1 MRIDLKLEEV
11 DRGKLKLGQQVR
23 VRVDA
28 IADRELTAA
37 LDWISPIAAINFRGM
52 GLTEKTFPARATLKQ
67 LDNRLRPGMSAT
79 AEVVIE
85 SAPKSLLIPVRAS
98 FMNNGKPA
106 VYVQHGEKFVIRQ
119 IEVGRRN
126 DVDMVVLKGL
136 KEGEQV
142 ALENPIEAAKR
153 AKKL

>member
-1 MRIDLKLEEV
+1 MRIDLKLDEV
-11 DRGKLKLGQQVR
+11 DRGKMKLGQQVR
-23 VRVDA
+23 IRVDA
-28 IADRELTAA
+28 IADRELVGT
-37 LDWISPIAAINFRGM
+37 LDWISPIAAVNFRGM
-52 GLTEKTFPARATLKQ
+52 GLTEKTFPARATLKHV
-67 LDNRLRPGMSAT
+67 DNRLRPGMSAT

-85 SAPKSLLIPVRAS
+85 SEPKALLIPVRAS
-98 FMNNGKPA
+98 FLNEGKPA
-106 VYVQHGEKFVIRQ
+106 VYVQKRDKFNIRQ

-126 DVDMVVLKGL
+126 DTDMVVVKGL